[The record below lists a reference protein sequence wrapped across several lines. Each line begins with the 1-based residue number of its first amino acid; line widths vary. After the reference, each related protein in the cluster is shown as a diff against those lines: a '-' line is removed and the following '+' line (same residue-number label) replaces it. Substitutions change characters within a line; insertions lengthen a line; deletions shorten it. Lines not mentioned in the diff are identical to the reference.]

1 MLTEK
6 LCAIYSSECFNFQ
19 NWASGVY
26 LCRCG
31 RIDKQNMTTN
41 PFLIEFVIKILLWSE
56 AAAAICLLVSFGPMP
71 SLKKSYSVSIC
82 GITDQSVTAAGSRQ
96 STTSPHVLDI
106 GIQCSFEVLL
116 LPPPL
121 VVAPL
126 HFPLRQLLECS
137 SAIHF
142 PHPPAQ
148 RKLCWTAQPQCWS
161 TGHFPV
167 LCCCDPASQEH
178 AVW

>member
-1 MLTEK
+1 
-6 LCAIYSSECFNFQ
+6 
-19 NWASGVY
+19 
-26 LCRCG
+26 
-31 RIDKQNMTTN
+31 
-41 PFLIEFVIKILLWSE
+41 
-56 AAAAICLLVSFGPMP
+56 MP

-142 PHPPAQ
+142 PYPPAQ
-148 RKLCWTAQPQCWS
+148 RSCVGQHSPSAGQLATFQYCAVVIQPPRNMLCGSIPKSRFLSNLREFQQ
-161 TGHFPV
+161 
-167 LCCCDPASQEH
+167 
-178 AVW
+178 